1 MFKMEILQIS
11 LEKRLWACFARAKF
25 FLHFM
30 TTRRFLFSISLMVK
44 HVSVSRGVR
53 PAMPTHLFNDSR
65 RPLPAGYV
73 PLSLVLPS
81 QNIAHSI
88 VTHALAIPRSYI
100 LFTLQCMACGWG
112 KSSSSYR
119 TGYVC
124 SCVPGDH
131 FPCQPGQSQSVRLSE
146 LTKINIQ
153 SSSQQPE
160 NIDMWIDGPGQS
172 SVRVIFFSL
181 PFCLPLYRA
190 HQYAST
196 MQKVRSRSTLHGKC

>member
-1 MFKMEILQIS
+1 
-11 LEKRLWACFARAKF
+11 
-25 FLHFM
+25 M

-53 PAMPTHLFNDSR
+53 TAMRMHLFNDSR
-65 RPLPAGYV
+65 RQLPAGYV

-160 NIDMWIDGPGQS
+160 NIDMWMDGPGQS
-172 SVRVIFFSL
+172 SVRVIFFFRCHFACLSIELINMQARCRKSEADRHFMGNVECGKRGWLIGL
-181 PFCLPLYRA
+181 PTREIVNFVC
-190 HQYAST
+190 S
-196 MQKVRSRSTLHGKC
+196 

>member
-1 MFKMEILQIS
+1 MTFPLIKSVICSCILNDKNATILAILQFS
-11 LEKRLWACFARAKF
+11 LEKRLWACFAREKF

-53 PAMPTHLFNDSR
+53 TAMSTHWFNDSR

-124 SCVPGDH
+124 SWG
-131 FPCQPGQSQSVRLSE
+131 
-146 LTKINIQ
+146 
-153 SSSQQPE
+153 
-160 NIDMWIDGPGQS
+160 
-172 SVRVIFFSL
+172 SL
-181 PFCLPLYRA
+181 PMPTRPVSVSQAFRTDQNQYTKQQSAAREYRYVDGWPWPEFGSCHFFFVAILP
-190 HQYAST
+190 AS
-196 MQKVRSRSTLHGKC
+196 L